1 VMVRTRG
8 QAHSE
13 GGSQRLANGMKA
25 VRNGC
30 VGRRW
35 GGRGEMLRS
44 DVAFGGREGRI
55 RCRRPLLQ
63 VHLGREENYLGGL
76 VHLRG
81 VPL

>member
-1 VMVRTRG
+1 
-8 QAHSE
+8 
-13 GGSQRLANGMKA
+13 
-25 VRNGC
+25 
-30 VGRRW
+30 
-35 GGRGEMLRS
+35 MLRS